1 MQKRIINIFGIIII
15 LISFIYIVR
24 NVVSLNINY
33 SELLTPTNILSI
45 IIMPFVSV
53 VVIFLNAYCWRMMLL
68 LFTNTNI
75 PVWKTFSVYAKS
87 NIMKYLPG
95 NIGHYAGRQLFGT
108 RLGISQIQLVMA
120 SAFEIIYSVAA
131 MLLCIFLFSADMVFR
146 VIQSFLFME
155 EYTCIRI
162 IGIFTLLTVILLVFL
177 FREHEYIVTL
187 FRLLKS
193 ITFAKSILQS
203 ILLFAFGST
212 ILILEY
218 AILLNQY
225 VTLDIQLMLILVSA
239 NFFATFIGFITP
251 GVPGGIGV
259 REATLLTVLL
269 STFSDD
275 IIILTA
281 IIYRVIMILGDI
293 VTVFV
298 SNLFIIKNATIKNKP
313 KY

>member
-1 MQKRIINIFGIIII
+1 MTAKRIINTFGIIII

-24 NVVSLNINY
+24 NMISLNIDY

-53 VVIFLNAYCWRMMLL
+53 FVIFLNAYCWRMILL
-68 LFTNTNI
+68 LFTNINI

-108 RLGISQIQLVMA
+108 RLGIRQIQLAIA

-131 MLLCIFLFSADMVFR
+131 MLLCLFLFSADMAFR
-146 VIQSFLFME
+146 VIQSILFIE
-155 EYTCIRI
+155 EYTYIRI
-162 IGIFTLLTVILLVFL
+162 IGIIILLTSILLVFL
-177 FREHEYIVTL
+177 FREHEYIVSL
-187 FRLLKS
+187 FELLKS
-193 ITFAKSILQS
+193 IKFAKTILRS

-218 AILLNQY
+218 VILFNQY
-225 VTLDIQLMLILVSA
+225 ITLDFQLMFILVSA

-259 REATLLTVLL
+259 REATLLAVL
-269 STFSDD
+269 SSAFSDD

-298 SNLFIIKNATIKNKP
+298 SNLFLSKMQL
-313 KY
+313 